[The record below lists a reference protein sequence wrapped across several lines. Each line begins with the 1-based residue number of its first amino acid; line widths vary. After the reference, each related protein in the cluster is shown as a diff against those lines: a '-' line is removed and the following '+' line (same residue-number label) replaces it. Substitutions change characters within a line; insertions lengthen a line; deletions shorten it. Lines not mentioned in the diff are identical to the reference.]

1 MKDKILKIFSSSIKI
16 KVTGRNINNFLK
28 RLINNNINI
37 EKVIPISHKEIDLII
52 NYQDLDKVLKLK
64 TIYNIKIVRYY
75 GKLRIIKRIKKDIF
89 ILSSLLISLLL
100 IYTLSNVIFKV
111 EVIHS
116 NKNIIKLVTK
126 ELEDNGIKK
135 YKFVKNYQE
144 IEKIKNKILE
154 ENKDTLEWLEII
166 REGTK
171 YTIRVEERIINNK
184 PKDNKIYNIVAS
196 KNAVIKNIYAESGE
210 KIRSI
215 NTYVKKGDIIISSDI
230 TLPNNEKI
238 SKTASGK
245 VQGEVWYNI
254 NIEYPYQYHEMKY
267 TGNKKKVLQ
276 YFMDDCKEKKIPFVL
291 HGVTHE
297 MEEEFREIF
306 GDIYEI
312 EYDRDISEYIY
323 DREKLATLSG
333 KKLHG
338 KRNHINRFKENHEW
352 SYEPLSDENQLEVL
366 AMLMEWK
373 MQNCDPEDIEKH
385 DEICVSKNC
394 VINYKELGLVG
405 GVLRAEGKI
414 VGFSIGERASNED
427 TFIVHIEKAFADIQG
442 AYPMI
447 NQQFVIH
454 EMEDFKYVNR
464 EDDAGEEGL
473 RKSKLSYRPVF
484 MVDKGVLRLK
494 SEVKN

>member
-215 NTYVKKGDIIISSDI
+215 NTYVNKGDIIISSDI

-254 NIEYPYQYHEMKY
+254 NIEYPYQYHEIKY
-267 TGNKKKVLQ
+267 TGNKKKVLVLNLLNKRISFFDFHK
-276 YFMDDCKEKKIPFVL
+276 YKTFNRNIKYIFNNNITPISLIYEDEYETNIINEVYDYNTAREKAITKAKEKILEKYPNIKDITNIKIIKEEDKKNKISLNLFVTCL
-291 HGVTHE
+291 
-297 MEEEFREIF
+297 
-306 GDIYEI
+306 
-312 EYDRDISEYIY
+312 
-323 DREKLATLSG
+323 
-333 KKLHG
+333 
-338 KRNHINRFKENHEW
+338 
-352 SYEPLSDENQLEVL
+352 
-366 AMLMEWK
+366 
-373 MQNCDPEDIEKH
+373 EDITEYQ
-385 DEICVSKNC
+385 E
-394 VINYKELGLVG
+394 
-405 GVLRAEGKI
+405 
-414 VGFSIGERASNED
+414 
-427 TFIVHIEKAFADIQG
+427 
-442 AYPMI
+442 
-447 NQQFVIH
+447 
-454 EMEDFKYVNR
+454 
-464 EDDAGEEGL
+464 
-473 RKSKLSYRPVF
+473 
-484 MVDKGVLRLK
+484 VDNNKGT
-494 SEVKN
+494 S

>member
-64 TIYNIKIVRYY
+64 TIYNIKIIRYY

-100 IYTLSNVIFKV
+100 IYTLSNIIFKV

-254 NIEYPYQYHEMKY
+254 NIEYPYQYHEIKY
-267 TGNKKKVLQ
+267 TGNKKKVLVLNLLNKRISFFDFHK
-276 YFMDDCKEKKIPFVL
+276 YKTFNRNIKYIFNNNITPISLIYEDEYETNIINEVYDYNTAREKAITKAKEKILEKYPNIKDITNIKIIKEEDKKNKISLNLFVTCL
-291 HGVTHE
+291 
-297 MEEEFREIF
+297 
-306 GDIYEI
+306 
-312 EYDRDISEYIY
+312 
-323 DREKLATLSG
+323 
-333 KKLHG
+333 
-338 KRNHINRFKENHEW
+338 
-352 SYEPLSDENQLEVL
+352 
-366 AMLMEWK
+366 
-373 MQNCDPEDIEKH
+373 EDITEYQEV
-385 DEICVSKNC
+385 DN
-394 VINYKELGLVG
+394 NKET
-405 GVLRAEGKI
+405 
-414 VGFSIGERASNED
+414 S
-427 TFIVHIEKAFADIQG
+427 
-442 AYPMI
+442 
-447 NQQFVIH
+447 
-454 EMEDFKYVNR
+454 
-464 EDDAGEEGL
+464 
-473 RKSKLSYRPVF
+473 
-484 MVDKGVLRLK
+484 
-494 SEVKN
+494 

>member
-100 IYTLSNVIFKV
+100 IYTLSNIIFKV

-144 IEKIKNKILE
+144 IEQIKKKILE
-154 ENKDTLEWLEII
+154 KNKDTLEWLEII

-210 KIRSI
+210 KVRSI

-254 NIEYPYQYHEMKY
+254 NIEYPYQYHEIKY
-267 TGNKKKVLQ
+267 TGNKKKVLVLNLLNKRISFFDFHK
-276 YFMDDCKEKKIPFVL
+276 YKTFNRNIKYIFNNNITPISLIYEDEYETNIINEVYDYNTAKEKAITKAKDKILKKYPNIKDITNIKIIKEEDKKNKISLNLFVTCL
-291 HGVTHE
+291 
-297 MEEEFREIF
+297 
-306 GDIYEI
+306 
-312 EYDRDISEYIY
+312 
-323 DREKLATLSG
+323 
-333 KKLHG
+333 
-338 KRNHINRFKENHEW
+338 
-352 SYEPLSDENQLEVL
+352 
-366 AMLMEWK
+366 
-373 MQNCDPEDIEKH
+373 EDITEYQ
-385 DEICVSKNC
+385 EVN
-394 VINYKELGLVG
+394 N
-405 GVLRAEGKI
+405 
-414 VGFSIGERASNED
+414 N
-427 TFIVHIEKAFADIQG
+427 IET
-442 AYPMI
+442 P
-447 NQQFVIH
+447 
-454 EMEDFKYVNR
+454 
-464 EDDAGEEGL
+464 
-473 RKSKLSYRPVF
+473 
-484 MVDKGVLRLK
+484 
-494 SEVKN
+494 

>member
-135 YKFVKNYQE
+135 YKFVKKYQE

-267 TGNKKKVLQ
+267 TGNKKKVLVLNLLNKRISFFDFHK
-276 YFMDDCKEKKIPFVL
+276 YKTFNRNIKYIFNNNITPISLIYEDEYETNIINEVYDYNTAREKAITKAKEKILEKYPNIKDIINIKIIKEEDKKNKISLNLFVTCL
-291 HGVTHE
+291 E
-297 MEEEFREIF
+297 
-306 GDIYEI
+306 DIT
-312 EYDRDISEYIY
+312 EYQEVD
-323 DREKLATLSG
+323 
-333 KKLHG
+333 
-338 KRNHINRFKENHEW
+338 NNKEN
-352 SYEPLSDENQLEVL
+352 
-366 AMLMEWK
+366 
-373 MQNCDPEDIEKH
+373 
-385 DEICVSKNC
+385 
-394 VINYKELGLVG
+394 
-405 GVLRAEGKI
+405 
-414 VGFSIGERASNED
+414 
-427 TFIVHIEKAFADIQG
+427 T
-442 AYPMI
+442 
-447 NQQFVIH
+447 
-454 EMEDFKYVNR
+454 
-464 EDDAGEEGL
+464 
-473 RKSKLSYRPVF
+473 
-484 MVDKGVLRLK
+484 
-494 SEVKN
+494 

>member
-64 TIYNIKIVRYY
+64 TIYNIKIIRYY

-100 IYTLSNVIFKV
+100 IYTLSNIIFKV

-254 NIEYPYQYHEMKY
+254 NIEYPYQYHEIKY
-267 TGNKKKVLQ
+267 TGNKKKVLVLNLLNKRISFFDFHK
-276 YFMDDCKEKKIPFVL
+276 YKTFNRNIKYIFNNNITPISLIYEDEYETNIINEVYDYNTAREKAITKAKEKILEKYPNIKDITNIKIIKEEDKKNKISLNLFVTCL
-291 HGVTHE
+291 
-297 MEEEFREIF
+297 
-306 GDIYEI
+306 
-312 EYDRDISEYIY
+312 
-323 DREKLATLSG
+323 
-333 KKLHG
+333 
-338 KRNHINRFKENHEW
+338 
-352 SYEPLSDENQLEVL
+352 
-366 AMLMEWK
+366 
-373 MQNCDPEDIEKH
+373 EDITEYQ
-385 DEICVSKNC
+385 E
-394 VINYKELGLVG
+394 
-405 GVLRAEGKI
+405 
-414 VGFSIGERASNED
+414 
-427 TFIVHIEKAFADIQG
+427 
-442 AYPMI
+442 
-447 NQQFVIH
+447 
-454 EMEDFKYVNR
+454 
-464 EDDAGEEGL
+464 
-473 RKSKLSYRPVF
+473 
-484 MVDKGVLRLK
+484 VDNNKGT
-494 SEVKN
+494 S

>member
-135 YKFVKNYQE
+135 YKFAKSYQDV
-144 IEKIKNKILE
+144 EKIKKKILE
-154 ENKDTLEWLEII
+154 DNKDTLEWLEII

-171 YTIRVEERIINNK
+171 YTVRVEERIINNK

-210 KIRSI
+210 KVRST
-215 NTYVKKGDIIISSDI
+215 NTYVKKGDIVISSDI

-254 NIEYPYQYHEMKY
+254 NIEYPYQYHEIKY
-267 TGNKKKVLQ
+267 TGNKKKVLVLNLLNKRISFFDFHK
-276 YFMDDCKEKKIPFVL
+276 YKTFNRNIKYIFNNNITPISLIYEDEYETNIINEVYDYNTAREKATTKAKEKILEKYPNIKDITNIKIIKEEDKKNKISLNLFVTCL
-291 HGVTHE
+291 E
-297 MEEEFREIF
+297 
-306 GDIYEI
+306 DIT
-312 EYDRDISEYIY
+312 EYQEVD
-323 DREKLATLSG
+323 
-333 KKLHG
+333 
-338 KRNHINRFKENHEW
+338 NNKEN
-352 SYEPLSDENQLEVL
+352 
-366 AMLMEWK
+366 
-373 MQNCDPEDIEKH
+373 
-385 DEICVSKNC
+385 
-394 VINYKELGLVG
+394 
-405 GVLRAEGKI
+405 
-414 VGFSIGERASNED
+414 
-427 TFIVHIEKAFADIQG
+427 T
-442 AYPMI
+442 
-447 NQQFVIH
+447 
-454 EMEDFKYVNR
+454 
-464 EDDAGEEGL
+464 
-473 RKSKLSYRPVF
+473 
-484 MVDKGVLRLK
+484 
-494 SEVKN
+494 

>member
-37 EKVIPISHKEIDLII
+37 EKVIPTSHKEIDLII

-154 ENKDTLEWLEII
+154 KNKDTLEWLEII

-184 PKDNKIYNIVAS
+184 TKDNKIYNIVAS

-254 NIEYPYQYHEMKY
+254 NIEYPYQYHEIKY
-267 TGNKKKVLQ
+267 TGNKKKVL
-276 YFMDDCKEKKIPFVL
+276 VL
-291 HGVTHE
+291 NLLNKRISFFDFHKYKT
-297 MEEEFREIF
+297 FNRNIKYIF
-306 GDIYEI
+306 NNNITPISLIYED
-312 EYDRDISEYIY
+312 EYETNIINEVY
-323 DREKLATLSG
+323 DYNTAREKAITKAKDKILEKYPNIKDITNIKIIKEED
-333 KKLHG
+333 KKNKISL
-338 KRNHINRFKENHEW
+338 NLFVTC
-352 SYEPLSDENQLEVL
+352 L
-366 AMLMEWK
+366 
-373 MQNCDPEDIEKH
+373 EDITEYQ
-385 DEICVSKNC
+385 EIDN
-394 VINYKELGLVG
+394 NKET
-405 GVLRAEGKI
+405 
-414 VGFSIGERASNED
+414 S
-427 TFIVHIEKAFADIQG
+427 
-442 AYPMI
+442 
-447 NQQFVIH
+447 
-454 EMEDFKYVNR
+454 
-464 EDDAGEEGL
+464 
-473 RKSKLSYRPVF
+473 
-484 MVDKGVLRLK
+484 
-494 SEVKN
+494 

>member
-100 IYTLSNVIFKV
+100 IYTLSNIIFKV

-144 IEKIKNKILE
+144 IEKIKKKILE
-154 ENKDTLEWLEII
+154 KNKDTLEWLEII

-267 TGNKKKVLQ
+267 TGNKKKVLVLNLLNKRISFFDFHK
-276 YFMDDCKEKKIPFVL
+276 YKTFNRNIKYIFNNNITPISLIYEDEYETNIINEVYDYNTAKEKAITKAKDKILEKYPNIEEVTDIKIITEEDKETKISLNLFVTCL
-291 HGVTHE
+291 
-297 MEEEFREIF
+297 
-306 GDIYEI
+306 
-312 EYDRDISEYIY
+312 
-323 DREKLATLSG
+323 
-333 KKLHG
+333 
-338 KRNHINRFKENHEW
+338 
-352 SYEPLSDENQLEVL
+352 
-366 AMLMEWK
+366 
-373 MQNCDPEDIEKH
+373 EDITEYQ
-385 DEICVSKNC
+385 EVN
-394 VINYKELGLVG
+394 N
-405 GVLRAEGKI
+405 
-414 VGFSIGERASNED
+414 N
-427 TFIVHIEKAFADIQG
+427 IET
-442 AYPMI
+442 P
-447 NQQFVIH
+447 
-454 EMEDFKYVNR
+454 
-464 EDDAGEEGL
+464 
-473 RKSKLSYRPVF
+473 
-484 MVDKGVLRLK
+484 
-494 SEVKN
+494 

>member
-215 NTYVKKGDIIISSDI
+215 NTYVKKGDIIISSDV

-254 NIEYPYQYHEMKY
+254 NIEYPYQYHEIKY
-267 TGNKKKVLQ
+267 TGNKKKVLVLNLLNKRISFFDFHK
-276 YFMDDCKEKKIPFVL
+276 YKTFNRNIKYIFNNNITLISLIYEDEYETNIINEVYDYNTAKEKAITKVKDKILEKYPNIKEITNIKIINEEDKKNKISLNLFVTCL
-291 HGVTHE
+291 
-297 MEEEFREIF
+297 
-306 GDIYEI
+306 
-312 EYDRDISEYIY
+312 
-323 DREKLATLSG
+323 
-333 KKLHG
+333 
-338 KRNHINRFKENHEW
+338 
-352 SYEPLSDENQLEVL
+352 
-366 AMLMEWK
+366 
-373 MQNCDPEDIEKH
+373 EDITEYQEV
-385 DEICVSKNC
+385 DN
-394 VINYKELGLVG
+394 NKET
-405 GVLRAEGKI
+405 
-414 VGFSIGERASNED
+414 S
-427 TFIVHIEKAFADIQG
+427 
-442 AYPMI
+442 
-447 NQQFVIH
+447 
-454 EMEDFKYVNR
+454 
-464 EDDAGEEGL
+464 
-473 RKSKLSYRPVF
+473 
-484 MVDKGVLRLK
+484 
-494 SEVKN
+494 

>member
-135 YKFVKNYQE
+135 YKFAKSYQDV
-144 IEKIKNKILE
+144 EKIKKKILE

-210 KIRSI
+210 KVRSI

-245 VQGEVWYNI
+245 VQGEVWYSI
-254 NIEYPYQYHEMKY
+254 NIEYPYQYHEVKY
-267 TGNKKKVLQ
+267 TGNKKKVLVLNLLNKRISFFDFHK
-276 YFMDDCKEKKIPFVL
+276 YKTFNRNIKYIFNNNITPISLIYEDEYETNIINEVYDYNTAKEKAITKA
-291 HGVTHE
+291 
-297 MEEEFREIF
+297 
-306 GDIYEI
+306 
-312 EYDRDISEYIY
+312 
-323 DREKLATLSG
+323 K
-333 KKLHG
+333 KKLLE
-338 KRNHINRFKENHEW
+338 KYSNIEEVTNVKIINEEDKETKI
-352 SYEPLSDENQLEVL
+352 SLSLFVTCL
-366 AMLMEWK
+366 
-373 MQNCDPEDIEKH
+373 EDITEYQ
-385 DEICVSKNC
+385 EV
-394 VINYKELGLVG
+394 
-405 GVLRAEGKI
+405 
-414 VGFSIGERASNED
+414 
-427 TFIVHIEKAFADIQG
+427 
-442 AYPMI
+442 
-447 NQQFVIH
+447 
-454 EMEDFKYVNR
+454 
-464 EDDAGEEGL
+464 
-473 RKSKLSYRPVF
+473 
-484 MVDKGVLRLK
+484 VDN
-494 SEVKN
+494 SQ

>member
-144 IEKIKNKILE
+144 IEKIKKKILE
-154 ENKDTLEWLEII
+154 KNKDTLEWLEII

-254 NIEYPYQYHEMKY
+254 NIEYPYQYHEIKY
-267 TGNKKKVLQ
+267 TGNKKKVLVLNLLNKRISFFDFHK
-276 YFMDDCKEKKIPFVL
+276 YKTFNRNIKYIFNNNITPISLIYEDEYETNIINEVYDYNTAKEKAITKAKDKILEKYPNIKDITNIKIIKEEDKKNKISLNLFVTCL
-291 HGVTHE
+291 
-297 MEEEFREIF
+297 
-306 GDIYEI
+306 
-312 EYDRDISEYIY
+312 
-323 DREKLATLSG
+323 
-333 KKLHG
+333 
-338 KRNHINRFKENHEW
+338 
-352 SYEPLSDENQLEVL
+352 
-366 AMLMEWK
+366 
-373 MQNCDPEDIEKH
+373 EDITEYQ
-385 DEICVSKNC
+385 EVN
-394 VINYKELGLVG
+394 N
-405 GVLRAEGKI
+405 
-414 VGFSIGERASNED
+414 N
-427 TFIVHIEKAFADIQG
+427 IET
-442 AYPMI
+442 P
-447 NQQFVIH
+447 
-454 EMEDFKYVNR
+454 
-464 EDDAGEEGL
+464 
-473 RKSKLSYRPVF
+473 
-484 MVDKGVLRLK
+484 
-494 SEVKN
+494 

>member
-100 IYTLSNVIFKV
+100 IYTLSNIIFKI

-116 NKNIIKLVTK
+116 NNNIIKLVTK

-144 IEKIKNKILE
+144 IEKIKKKILE

-210 KIRSI
+210 KVRSI

-238 SKTASGK
+238 PKTASGK

-254 NIEYPYQYHEMKY
+254 NIEYPYQYHEIKY
-267 TGNKKKVLQ
+267 TGNKKKVL
-276 YFMDDCKEKKIPFVL
+276 VL
-291 HGVTHE
+291 NLLNKRISFFDFHKYKT
-297 MEEEFREIF
+297 FNRNIKYIF
-306 GDIYEI
+306 NNNITPISLIYED
-312 EYDRDISEYIY
+312 EYETNIINEVY
-323 DREKLATLSG
+323 DYNTAREKAITKAKDKMLEKYPNIKDITNIKIIKEED
-333 KKLHG
+333 KKNKISL
-338 KRNHINRFKENHEW
+338 NLFVTC
-352 SYEPLSDENQLEVL
+352 L
-366 AMLMEWK
+366 
-373 MQNCDPEDIEKH
+373 EDITEYQ
-385 DEICVSKNC
+385 E
-394 VINYKELGLVG
+394 
-405 GVLRAEGKI
+405 
-414 VGFSIGERASNED
+414 
-427 TFIVHIEKAFADIQG
+427 
-442 AYPMI
+442 
-447 NQQFVIH
+447 
-454 EMEDFKYVNR
+454 
-464 EDDAGEEGL
+464 
-473 RKSKLSYRPVF
+473 
-484 MVDKGVLRLK
+484 VDNNKGT
-494 SEVKN
+494 S

>member
-100 IYTLSNVIFKV
+100 IYTLSNIIFKV

-144 IEKIKNKILE
+144 IEKIKKKILE
-154 ENKDTLEWLEII
+154 KNKDTLEWLEII

-254 NIEYPYQYHEMKY
+254 NIEYPYQYHEIKY
-267 TGNKKKVLQ
+267 TGNKKKVLVLNLLNKRISFFDFHK
-276 YFMDDCKEKKIPFVL
+276 YKTFNRNIKYIFNNNITPISLIYEDEYETNIINEVYDYNTAREKAIAKAKEKLLEKYPNIEEVTDIKIITEEDKETKISLNLFVTCL
-291 HGVTHE
+291 
-297 MEEEFREIF
+297 
-306 GDIYEI
+306 
-312 EYDRDISEYIY
+312 
-323 DREKLATLSG
+323 
-333 KKLHG
+333 
-338 KRNHINRFKENHEW
+338 
-352 SYEPLSDENQLEVL
+352 
-366 AMLMEWK
+366 
-373 MQNCDPEDIEKH
+373 EDITEYQ
-385 DEICVSKNC
+385 EVN
-394 VINYKELGLVG
+394 N
-405 GVLRAEGKI
+405 
-414 VGFSIGERASNED
+414 N
-427 TFIVHIEKAFADIQG
+427 IET
-442 AYPMI
+442 P
-447 NQQFVIH
+447 
-454 EMEDFKYVNR
+454 
-464 EDDAGEEGL
+464 
-473 RKSKLSYRPVF
+473 
-484 MVDKGVLRLK
+484 
-494 SEVKN
+494 

>member
-144 IEKIKNKILE
+144 IEKIKKKILE
-154 ENKDTLEWLEII
+154 KNKDTLEWLEII

-254 NIEYPYQYHEMKY
+254 NIEYPYQYHEIKY
-267 TGNKKKVLQ
+267 TGNKKKVLVLNLLNKRISFFDFHK
-276 YFMDDCKEKKIPFVL
+276 YKTFNRNIKYIFNNNITPISLIYEDEYETNIINEVYDYNTAKEKAITKAKDKILEKYPNIKDITNIKIIKEEDKKNKISLNLFVTCL
-291 HGVTHE
+291 
-297 MEEEFREIF
+297 
-306 GDIYEI
+306 
-312 EYDRDISEYIY
+312 
-323 DREKLATLSG
+323 
-333 KKLHG
+333 
-338 KRNHINRFKENHEW
+338 
-352 SYEPLSDENQLEVL
+352 
-366 AMLMEWK
+366 
-373 MQNCDPEDIEKH
+373 EDITEYQ
-385 DEICVSKNC
+385 EIDN
-394 VINYKELGLVG
+394 NKET
-405 GVLRAEGKI
+405 
-414 VGFSIGERASNED
+414 S
-427 TFIVHIEKAFADIQG
+427 
-442 AYPMI
+442 
-447 NQQFVIH
+447 
-454 EMEDFKYVNR
+454 
-464 EDDAGEEGL
+464 
-473 RKSKLSYRPVF
+473 
-484 MVDKGVLRLK
+484 
-494 SEVKN
+494 

>member
-100 IYTLSNVIFKV
+100 IYTLSNIIFKV

-144 IEKIKNKILE
+144 IEKIKKKILE

-254 NIEYPYQYHEMKY
+254 NIEYPYQYHEIKY
-267 TGNKKKVLQ
+267 TGNKKKVL
-276 YFMDDCKEKKIPFVL
+276 VL
-291 HGVTHE
+291 NLLNKRISFFDFHKYKT
-297 MEEEFREIF
+297 FNRNIKYIF
-306 GDIYEI
+306 NNNITPISLIYED
-312 EYDRDISEYIY
+312 EYETNIINEVY
-323 DREKLATLSG
+323 DYNTAREKAITKAKDKIL
-333 KKLHG
+333 KKYPNI
-338 KRNHINRFKENHEW
+338 KDITNIKIIKEEDKKNKI
-352 SYEPLSDENQLEVL
+352 SLNLFVTCL
-366 AMLMEWK
+366 
-373 MQNCDPEDIEKH
+373 EDITEYQEV
-385 DEICVSKNC
+385 DN
-394 VINYKELGLVG
+394 NKET
-405 GVLRAEGKI
+405 
-414 VGFSIGERASNED
+414 S
-427 TFIVHIEKAFADIQG
+427 
-442 AYPMI
+442 
-447 NQQFVIH
+447 
-454 EMEDFKYVNR
+454 
-464 EDDAGEEGL
+464 
-473 RKSKLSYRPVF
+473 
-484 MVDKGVLRLK
+484 
-494 SEVKN
+494 

>member
-171 YTIRVEERIINNK
+171 YTIRVEERIINNE

-254 NIEYPYQYHEMKY
+254 NIEYPYQYHEIKY
-267 TGNKKKVLQ
+267 TGNKKKVL
-276 YFMDDCKEKKIPFVL
+276 VL
-291 HGVTHE
+291 NLLNKRISFFDFHKYKT
-297 MEEEFREIF
+297 FNRNIKYIF
-306 GDIYEI
+306 NNNITPISLIYED
-312 EYDRDISEYIY
+312 EYETNIINEVY
-323 DREKLATLSG
+323 DYNTAREKAITKAKDKILEKYPNIKDITNIKIIKEED
-333 KKLHG
+333 KKNKISL
-338 KRNHINRFKENHEW
+338 NLFVTC
-352 SYEPLSDENQLEVL
+352 L
-366 AMLMEWK
+366 
-373 MQNCDPEDIEKH
+373 EDITEYQ
-385 DEICVSKNC
+385 E
-394 VINYKELGLVG
+394 
-405 GVLRAEGKI
+405 
-414 VGFSIGERASNED
+414 
-427 TFIVHIEKAFADIQG
+427 
-442 AYPMI
+442 
-447 NQQFVIH
+447 
-454 EMEDFKYVNR
+454 
-464 EDDAGEEGL
+464 
-473 RKSKLSYRPVF
+473 
-484 MVDKGVLRLK
+484 VDNNKGT
-494 SEVKN
+494 S

>member
-37 EKVIPISHKEIDLII
+37 EKVIPISYKEIDLII

-254 NIEYPYQYHEMKY
+254 NIEYPYQYHEIKY
-267 TGNKKKVLQ
+267 TGNKKKVLVLNLLNKRISFFDFHK
-276 YFMDDCKEKKIPFVL
+276 YKTFNRNIKYIFNNNITPISLIYEDEYETNIINEVYDYNTAREKATTKAKEKILEKYPNIKEITNIKIINEEDKKNKISINLFVTCL
-291 HGVTHE
+291 E
-297 MEEEFREIF
+297 
-306 GDIYEI
+306 DIT
-312 EYDRDISEYIY
+312 EYQEVD
-323 DREKLATLSG
+323 
-333 KKLHG
+333 
-338 KRNHINRFKENHEW
+338 NNKEN
-352 SYEPLSDENQLEVL
+352 
-366 AMLMEWK
+366 
-373 MQNCDPEDIEKH
+373 
-385 DEICVSKNC
+385 
-394 VINYKELGLVG
+394 
-405 GVLRAEGKI
+405 
-414 VGFSIGERASNED
+414 
-427 TFIVHIEKAFADIQG
+427 T
-442 AYPMI
+442 
-447 NQQFVIH
+447 
-454 EMEDFKYVNR
+454 
-464 EDDAGEEGL
+464 
-473 RKSKLSYRPVF
+473 
-484 MVDKGVLRLK
+484 
-494 SEVKN
+494 

>member
-254 NIEYPYQYHEMKY
+254 NIEYPYQYHEIKY
-267 TGNKKKVLQ
+267 TGNKKKVLVLNLLNKRISFFDFHK
-276 YFMDDCKEKKIPFVL
+276 YKTFNRNIKYIFNNNITPISLIYEDEYETNIINEVYDYNTAREKAITKAKEKILEKYPNIKDITNIKIINEEDKKNKISLNLFVTCL
-291 HGVTHE
+291 E
-297 MEEEFREIF
+297 
-306 GDIYEI
+306 DIT
-312 EYDRDISEYIY
+312 EYQEVD
-323 DREKLATLSG
+323 
-333 KKLHG
+333 
-338 KRNHINRFKENHEW
+338 NNKEN
-352 SYEPLSDENQLEVL
+352 
-366 AMLMEWK
+366 
-373 MQNCDPEDIEKH
+373 
-385 DEICVSKNC
+385 
-394 VINYKELGLVG
+394 
-405 GVLRAEGKI
+405 
-414 VGFSIGERASNED
+414 
-427 TFIVHIEKAFADIQG
+427 T
-442 AYPMI
+442 
-447 NQQFVIH
+447 
-454 EMEDFKYVNR
+454 
-464 EDDAGEEGL
+464 
-473 RKSKLSYRPVF
+473 
-484 MVDKGVLRLK
+484 
-494 SEVKN
+494 

>member
-37 EKVIPISHKEIDLII
+37 EKVIPISHKEMDLII

-100 IYTLSNVIFKV
+100 IYTLSNIIFKV

-144 IEKIKNKILE
+144 IEKIKKKILE

-210 KIRSI
+210 KVRSI

-245 VQGEVWYNI
+245 VQGEVWYSI
-254 NIEYPYQYHEMKY
+254 NIEHPYQYHEIKY
-267 TGNKKKVLQ
+267 TGNKKKVLVLNLLNKRISFFDFHK
-276 YFMDDCKEKKIPFVL
+276 YKTFNRNIKYIFNNNITPISLIYEDEYETNIINEVYDYNTAREKAITKVKEKILEKYPNIKDITNIKIINEEDKKNKISLNLFVTCL
-291 HGVTHE
+291 EDITE
-297 MEEEFREIF
+297 YQEI
-306 GDIYEI
+306 D
-312 EYDRDISEYIY
+312 
-323 DREKLATLSG
+323 
-333 KKLHG
+333 
-338 KRNHINRFKENHEW
+338 NNKEN
-352 SYEPLSDENQLEVL
+352 P
-366 AMLMEWK
+366 
-373 MQNCDPEDIEKH
+373 
-385 DEICVSKNC
+385 
-394 VINYKELGLVG
+394 
-405 GVLRAEGKI
+405 
-414 VGFSIGERASNED
+414 
-427 TFIVHIEKAFADIQG
+427 
-442 AYPMI
+442 
-447 NQQFVIH
+447 
-454 EMEDFKYVNR
+454 
-464 EDDAGEEGL
+464 
-473 RKSKLSYRPVF
+473 
-484 MVDKGVLRLK
+484 
-494 SEVKN
+494 

>member
-64 TIYNIKIVRYY
+64 TIYNIKIIRYY

-100 IYTLSNVIFKV
+100 IYTLSNIIFKV

-116 NKNIIKLVTK
+116 NNNIIKLVTK

-254 NIEYPYQYHEMKY
+254 NIEYPYQYHEIKY
-267 TGNKKKVLQ
+267 TGNKKKVLVLNLLNKRISFFDFHK
-276 YFMDDCKEKKIPFVL
+276 YKTFNRNIKYIFNNNITPISLIYEDEYETNIINEVYDYNTAREKAITKAKEKILEKYPNIKDITNIKIIKEEDKKNKISLNLFVTCL
-291 HGVTHE
+291 
-297 MEEEFREIF
+297 
-306 GDIYEI
+306 
-312 EYDRDISEYIY
+312 
-323 DREKLATLSG
+323 
-333 KKLHG
+333 
-338 KRNHINRFKENHEW
+338 
-352 SYEPLSDENQLEVL
+352 
-366 AMLMEWK
+366 
-373 MQNCDPEDIEKH
+373 EDITEYQ
-385 DEICVSKNC
+385 EVN
-394 VINYKELGLVG
+394 NNKET
-405 GVLRAEGKI
+405 
-414 VGFSIGERASNED
+414 S
-427 TFIVHIEKAFADIQG
+427 
-442 AYPMI
+442 
-447 NQQFVIH
+447 
-454 EMEDFKYVNR
+454 
-464 EDDAGEEGL
+464 
-473 RKSKLSYRPVF
+473 
-484 MVDKGVLRLK
+484 
-494 SEVKN
+494 

>member
-100 IYTLSNVIFKV
+100 IYTLSNIIFKV

-144 IEKIKNKILE
+144 IEKIKKKILE
-154 ENKDTLEWLEII
+154 KNKDTLEWLEII

-254 NIEYPYQYHEMKY
+254 NIEYPYQYHEIKY
-267 TGNKKKVLQ
+267 TGNKKKVLVLNLLNKRISFFDFHK
-276 YFMDDCKEKKIPFVL
+276 YKTFNRNIKYIFNNSVTPISLTYEDEYETNIINEVYDYNTAREKAIAKAKEKLLEKYPNIEEVTDIKIITEEDKETKISLNLFVTCL
-291 HGVTHE
+291 
-297 MEEEFREIF
+297 
-306 GDIYEI
+306 
-312 EYDRDISEYIY
+312 
-323 DREKLATLSG
+323 
-333 KKLHG
+333 
-338 KRNHINRFKENHEW
+338 
-352 SYEPLSDENQLEVL
+352 
-366 AMLMEWK
+366 
-373 MQNCDPEDIEKH
+373 EDITEYQ
-385 DEICVSKNC
+385 EVN
-394 VINYKELGLVG
+394 N
-405 GVLRAEGKI
+405 
-414 VGFSIGERASNED
+414 N
-427 TFIVHIEKAFADIQG
+427 IET
-442 AYPMI
+442 P
-447 NQQFVIH
+447 
-454 EMEDFKYVNR
+454 
-464 EDDAGEEGL
+464 
-473 RKSKLSYRPVF
+473 
-484 MVDKGVLRLK
+484 
-494 SEVKN
+494 

>member
-100 IYTLSNVIFKV
+100 IYTLSNIIFKV

-254 NIEYPYQYHEMKY
+254 NIEYPYQYHEIKY
-267 TGNKKKVLQ
+267 TGNKKKVLVLNLLNKRISFFDFHK
-276 YFMDDCKEKKIPFVL
+276 YKTFNRNIKYIFNNNITPISLIYEDEYETNIINEVYDYNTAKEKAITKAKDKILEKYPNIKDITNIKIIKEEDKKNKISLNLFVTCL
-291 HGVTHE
+291 
-297 MEEEFREIF
+297 
-306 GDIYEI
+306 
-312 EYDRDISEYIY
+312 
-323 DREKLATLSG
+323 
-333 KKLHG
+333 
-338 KRNHINRFKENHEW
+338 
-352 SYEPLSDENQLEVL
+352 
-366 AMLMEWK
+366 
-373 MQNCDPEDIEKH
+373 EDITEYQ
-385 DEICVSKNC
+385 EVN
-394 VINYKELGLVG
+394 N
-405 GVLRAEGKI
+405 
-414 VGFSIGERASNED
+414 N
-427 TFIVHIEKAFADIQG
+427 IET
-442 AYPMI
+442 P
-447 NQQFVIH
+447 
-454 EMEDFKYVNR
+454 
-464 EDDAGEEGL
+464 
-473 RKSKLSYRPVF
+473 
-484 MVDKGVLRLK
+484 
-494 SEVKN
+494 

>member
-135 YKFVKNYQE
+135 YKIVKNYQE

-254 NIEYPYQYHEMKY
+254 NIEYPYQYHEIKY
-267 TGNKKKVLQ
+267 TGNKKKVL
-276 YFMDDCKEKKIPFVL
+276 VL
-291 HGVTHE
+291 NLLNKRISFFDFHKYKT
-297 MEEEFREIF
+297 FNRNIKYIF
-306 GDIYEI
+306 NNNITPISLIYED
-312 EYDRDISEYIY
+312 EYETNIINEVY
-323 DREKLATLSG
+323 DYNTAREKAITKAKDKILEKYPNIKDITNIKIIKEED
-333 KKLHG
+333 KKNKISL
-338 KRNHINRFKENHEW
+338 NLFVTC
-352 SYEPLSDENQLEVL
+352 L
-366 AMLMEWK
+366 
-373 MQNCDPEDIEKH
+373 EDITEYQEV
-385 DEICVSKNC
+385 DN
-394 VINYKELGLVG
+394 NKET
-405 GVLRAEGKI
+405 
-414 VGFSIGERASNED
+414 S
-427 TFIVHIEKAFADIQG
+427 
-442 AYPMI
+442 
-447 NQQFVIH
+447 
-454 EMEDFKYVNR
+454 
-464 EDDAGEEGL
+464 
-473 RKSKLSYRPVF
+473 
-484 MVDKGVLRLK
+484 
-494 SEVKN
+494 

>member
-64 TIYNIKIVRYY
+64 TIYNIKIIRYY

-267 TGNKKKVLQ
+267 TGNKKKVLVLNLLNKRISFFDFHK
-276 YFMDDCKEKKIPFVL
+276 YKTFNRNIKYIFNNNITPISLIYEDEYETNIINEVYDYNTAREKATTKAKEKILEKYPNIKDITNIKIINEEDKKNKISLNLFVTCL
-291 HGVTHE
+291 E
-297 MEEEFREIF
+297 
-306 GDIYEI
+306 DIT
-312 EYDRDISEYIY
+312 EYQEVD
-323 DREKLATLSG
+323 
-333 KKLHG
+333 
-338 KRNHINRFKENHEW
+338 NNKEN
-352 SYEPLSDENQLEVL
+352 
-366 AMLMEWK
+366 
-373 MQNCDPEDIEKH
+373 
-385 DEICVSKNC
+385 
-394 VINYKELGLVG
+394 
-405 GVLRAEGKI
+405 
-414 VGFSIGERASNED
+414 
-427 TFIVHIEKAFADIQG
+427 T
-442 AYPMI
+442 
-447 NQQFVIH
+447 
-454 EMEDFKYVNR
+454 
-464 EDDAGEEGL
+464 
-473 RKSKLSYRPVF
+473 
-484 MVDKGVLRLK
+484 
-494 SEVKN
+494 

>member
-100 IYTLSNVIFKV
+100 IYTLSNIIFKI

-116 NKNIIKLVTK
+116 NNNIIKLVTK

-254 NIEYPYQYHEMKY
+254 NIEYPYQYHEIKY
-267 TGNKKKVLQ
+267 TGNKKKVLVLNLLNKRISFFDFHK
-276 YFMDDCKEKKIPFVL
+276 YKTFNRNIKYIFNNNITPISLIYEDEYETNIINEVYDYNTAREKAITKAKEKILEKYPNIKDITNIKIIKEEDKKNKISLNLFVTCL
-291 HGVTHE
+291 
-297 MEEEFREIF
+297 
-306 GDIYEI
+306 
-312 EYDRDISEYIY
+312 
-323 DREKLATLSG
+323 
-333 KKLHG
+333 
-338 KRNHINRFKENHEW
+338 
-352 SYEPLSDENQLEVL
+352 
-366 AMLMEWK
+366 
-373 MQNCDPEDIEKH
+373 EDITEYQ
-385 DEICVSKNC
+385 EVN
-394 VINYKELGLVG
+394 NNKET
-405 GVLRAEGKI
+405 
-414 VGFSIGERASNED
+414 S
-427 TFIVHIEKAFADIQG
+427 
-442 AYPMI
+442 
-447 NQQFVIH
+447 
-454 EMEDFKYVNR
+454 
-464 EDDAGEEGL
+464 
-473 RKSKLSYRPVF
+473 
-484 MVDKGVLRLK
+484 
-494 SEVKN
+494 

>member
-1 MKDKILKIFSSSIKI
+1 MKDKILKIFSSSTKI

-64 TIYNIKIVRYY
+64 TIYNIKIIRYY

-100 IYTLSNVIFKV
+100 IYTLSNIIFKV

-254 NIEYPYQYHEMKY
+254 NIEYPYQYHEIKY
-267 TGNKKKVLQ
+267 TGNKKKVLVLNLLNKRISFFDFHK
-276 YFMDDCKEKKIPFVL
+276 YKTFNRNIKYIFNNNITPISLIYEDEYETNIINEVYDYNTAREKAITKAKEKILEKYPNIKDITDIKIIKEEDKKNKISLNLFVTCL
-291 HGVTHE
+291 
-297 MEEEFREIF
+297 
-306 GDIYEI
+306 
-312 EYDRDISEYIY
+312 
-323 DREKLATLSG
+323 
-333 KKLHG
+333 
-338 KRNHINRFKENHEW
+338 
-352 SYEPLSDENQLEVL
+352 
-366 AMLMEWK
+366 
-373 MQNCDPEDIEKH
+373 EDITE
-385 DEICVSKNC
+385 
-394 VINYKELGLVG
+394 YKE
-405 GVLRAEGKI
+405 
-414 VGFSIGERASNED
+414 
-427 TFIVHIEKAFADIQG
+427 
-442 AYPMI
+442 
-447 NQQFVIH
+447 
-454 EMEDFKYVNR
+454 VNNNK
-464 EDDAGEEGL
+464 ET
-473 RKSKLSYRPVF
+473 S
-484 MVDKGVLRLK
+484 
-494 SEVKN
+494 

>member
-64 TIYNIKIVRYY
+64 TIYNIKIIRYY

-100 IYTLSNVIFKV
+100 IYTLSNIIFKV

-230 TLPNNEKI
+230 ALPNNEKI

-254 NIEYPYQYHEMKY
+254 NIEYPYQYHEIKY
-267 TGNKKKVLQ
+267 TGNKKKVLVLNLLNKRISFFDFHK
-276 YFMDDCKEKKIPFVL
+276 YKTFNRNIKYIFNNNITPISLIYEDEYETNIINEVYDYNTAREKAITKAKEKILEKYPNIKDITNIKIIKEEDKKNKISLNLFVTCL
-291 HGVTHE
+291 E
-297 MEEEFREIF
+297 
-306 GDIYEI
+306 DIT
-312 EYDRDISEYIY
+312 EYQEVD
-323 DREKLATLSG
+323 
-333 KKLHG
+333 
-338 KRNHINRFKENHEW
+338 NNKEN
-352 SYEPLSDENQLEVL
+352 
-366 AMLMEWK
+366 
-373 MQNCDPEDIEKH
+373 
-385 DEICVSKNC
+385 
-394 VINYKELGLVG
+394 
-405 GVLRAEGKI
+405 
-414 VGFSIGERASNED
+414 
-427 TFIVHIEKAFADIQG
+427 T
-442 AYPMI
+442 
-447 NQQFVIH
+447 
-454 EMEDFKYVNR
+454 
-464 EDDAGEEGL
+464 
-473 RKSKLSYRPVF
+473 
-484 MVDKGVLRLK
+484 
-494 SEVKN
+494 

>member
-100 IYTLSNVIFKV
+100 IYTLSNIIFKV

-254 NIEYPYQYHEMKY
+254 NIEYPYQYHEIKY
-267 TGNKKKVLQ
+267 TGNKKKVLVLNLLNKRISFFDFHK
-276 YFMDDCKEKKIPFVL
+276 YKTFNRNIKYIFNNNITPISLIYEDEYETNIINEVYDYNTAREKAITKAKEKILEKYPNIKDITDIKIIKEEDKKNKISLNLFVTCL
-291 HGVTHE
+291 
-297 MEEEFREIF
+297 
-306 GDIYEI
+306 
-312 EYDRDISEYIY
+312 
-323 DREKLATLSG
+323 
-333 KKLHG
+333 
-338 KRNHINRFKENHEW
+338 
-352 SYEPLSDENQLEVL
+352 
-366 AMLMEWK
+366 
-373 MQNCDPEDIEKH
+373 EDITE
-385 DEICVSKNC
+385 
-394 VINYKELGLVG
+394 YKE
-405 GVLRAEGKI
+405 
-414 VGFSIGERASNED
+414 
-427 TFIVHIEKAFADIQG
+427 
-442 AYPMI
+442 
-447 NQQFVIH
+447 
-454 EMEDFKYVNR
+454 VNNNK
-464 EDDAGEEGL
+464 ET
-473 RKSKLSYRPVF
+473 S
-484 MVDKGVLRLK
+484 
-494 SEVKN
+494 

>member
-37 EKVIPISHKEIDLII
+37 EKVIPISYKEIDLII

-254 NIEYPYQYHEMKY
+254 NIEYPYQYHEIKY
-267 TGNKKKVLQ
+267 TGNKKKVLVLNLLNKRISFFDFHK
-276 YFMDDCKEKKIPFVL
+276 YKTFNRNIKYIFNNNITPISLIYEDEYETNIINEVYDYNTAREKAITKAKEKILEKYPNIKDITNIKIITEEDKKNKISINLFVTCL
-291 HGVTHE
+291 E
-297 MEEEFREIF
+297 
-306 GDIYEI
+306 DIT
-312 EYDRDISEYIY
+312 EYQEVD
-323 DREKLATLSG
+323 
-333 KKLHG
+333 
-338 KRNHINRFKENHEW
+338 NNKEN
-352 SYEPLSDENQLEVL
+352 
-366 AMLMEWK
+366 
-373 MQNCDPEDIEKH
+373 
-385 DEICVSKNC
+385 
-394 VINYKELGLVG
+394 
-405 GVLRAEGKI
+405 
-414 VGFSIGERASNED
+414 
-427 TFIVHIEKAFADIQG
+427 T
-442 AYPMI
+442 
-447 NQQFVIH
+447 
-454 EMEDFKYVNR
+454 
-464 EDDAGEEGL
+464 
-473 RKSKLSYRPVF
+473 
-484 MVDKGVLRLK
+484 
-494 SEVKN
+494 

>member
-52 NYQDLDKVLKLK
+52 NYQDVDKVLKLK

-100 IYTLSNVIFKV
+100 IYTLSNIIFKI

-116 NKNIIKLVTK
+116 NNNIIKLVTK

-254 NIEYPYQYHEMKY
+254 NIEYPYQYHEIKY
-267 TGNKKKVLQ
+267 TGNKKKVLVLNLLNKRISFFDFHK
-276 YFMDDCKEKKIPFVL
+276 YKTFNRNIKYIFNNNITPISLIYEDEYETNIINEVYDYNTAREKAITKAKEKILEKYPNIKDITNIKIIKEEDKKNKISLNLFVTCL
-291 HGVTHE
+291 
-297 MEEEFREIF
+297 
-306 GDIYEI
+306 
-312 EYDRDISEYIY
+312 
-323 DREKLATLSG
+323 
-333 KKLHG
+333 
-338 KRNHINRFKENHEW
+338 
-352 SYEPLSDENQLEVL
+352 
-366 AMLMEWK
+366 
-373 MQNCDPEDIEKH
+373 EDITEYQ
-385 DEICVSKNC
+385 EVN
-394 VINYKELGLVG
+394 NNKET
-405 GVLRAEGKI
+405 
-414 VGFSIGERASNED
+414 S
-427 TFIVHIEKAFADIQG
+427 
-442 AYPMI
+442 
-447 NQQFVIH
+447 
-454 EMEDFKYVNR
+454 
-464 EDDAGEEGL
+464 
-473 RKSKLSYRPVF
+473 
-484 MVDKGVLRLK
+484 
-494 SEVKN
+494 

>member
-64 TIYNIKIVRYY
+64 TIYNIKIIRYY

-254 NIEYPYQYHEMKY
+254 NIEYPYQYHEIKY
-267 TGNKKKVLQ
+267 TGNKKKVLVLNLLNKRISFFDFHK
-276 YFMDDCKEKKIPFVL
+276 YKTFNRNIKYIFNNNITPISLIYEDEYETNIINEVYDYNTAREKAITKAKEKILEKYPNIKDITNIKIIKEEDKKNKISLNLFVTCL
-291 HGVTHE
+291 
-297 MEEEFREIF
+297 
-306 GDIYEI
+306 
-312 EYDRDISEYIY
+312 
-323 DREKLATLSG
+323 
-333 KKLHG
+333 
-338 KRNHINRFKENHEW
+338 
-352 SYEPLSDENQLEVL
+352 
-366 AMLMEWK
+366 
-373 MQNCDPEDIEKH
+373 EDITEYQ
-385 DEICVSKNC
+385 EVN
-394 VINYKELGLVG
+394 NNKET
-405 GVLRAEGKI
+405 
-414 VGFSIGERASNED
+414 S
-427 TFIVHIEKAFADIQG
+427 
-442 AYPMI
+442 
-447 NQQFVIH
+447 
-454 EMEDFKYVNR
+454 
-464 EDDAGEEGL
+464 
-473 RKSKLSYRPVF
+473 
-484 MVDKGVLRLK
+484 
-494 SEVKN
+494 

>member
-100 IYTLSNVIFKV
+100 IYTLSNIIFKV

-144 IEKIKNKILE
+144 IEQIKKKILE

-245 VQGEVWYNI
+245 VQGEVWYSI
-254 NIEYPYQYHEMKY
+254 NIEYPYQYHEIKY
-267 TGNKKKVLQ
+267 TGNKKKVLVLNLLNKRISFFDFHK
-276 YFMDDCKEKKIPFVL
+276 YKTFNRNIKYIFNNNITPISLIYEDEYETNIINEIYDYNTAKEKAITKAKDKILEKYPNIKDITNIKIIKEEDKKNKISLNLFVTCL
-291 HGVTHE
+291 
-297 MEEEFREIF
+297 
-306 GDIYEI
+306 
-312 EYDRDISEYIY
+312 
-323 DREKLATLSG
+323 
-333 KKLHG
+333 
-338 KRNHINRFKENHEW
+338 
-352 SYEPLSDENQLEVL
+352 
-366 AMLMEWK
+366 
-373 MQNCDPEDIEKH
+373 EDITEYQ
-385 DEICVSKNC
+385 EVN
-394 VINYKELGLVG
+394 N
-405 GVLRAEGKI
+405 
-414 VGFSIGERASNED
+414 N
-427 TFIVHIEKAFADIQG
+427 IET
-442 AYPMI
+442 P
-447 NQQFVIH
+447 
-454 EMEDFKYVNR
+454 
-464 EDDAGEEGL
+464 
-473 RKSKLSYRPVF
+473 
-484 MVDKGVLRLK
+484 
-494 SEVKN
+494 

>member
-64 TIYNIKIVRYY
+64 TIYNIKIIRYY

-100 IYTLSNVIFKV
+100 IYTLSNIIFKV

-210 KIRSI
+210 KVRSI

-238 SKTASGK
+238 PKTASGK

-254 NIEYPYQYHEMKY
+254 NIEYPYQYHEIKY
-267 TGNKKKVLQ
+267 TGNKKKVLVLNLLNKRISFFDFHK
-276 YFMDDCKEKKIPFVL
+276 YKTFNRNIKYIFNNNITPISLIYEDEYETNIINEVYDYNTAREKAITKAKEKILEKYPNIKDITNIKIIKEEDKKNKISLNLFVTCL
-291 HGVTHE
+291 
-297 MEEEFREIF
+297 
-306 GDIYEI
+306 
-312 EYDRDISEYIY
+312 
-323 DREKLATLSG
+323 
-333 KKLHG
+333 
-338 KRNHINRFKENHEW
+338 
-352 SYEPLSDENQLEVL
+352 
-366 AMLMEWK
+366 
-373 MQNCDPEDIEKH
+373 EDITEYQ
-385 DEICVSKNC
+385 EVN
-394 VINYKELGLVG
+394 NNKET
-405 GVLRAEGKI
+405 
-414 VGFSIGERASNED
+414 S
-427 TFIVHIEKAFADIQG
+427 
-442 AYPMI
+442 
-447 NQQFVIH
+447 
-454 EMEDFKYVNR
+454 
-464 EDDAGEEGL
+464 
-473 RKSKLSYRPVF
+473 
-484 MVDKGVLRLK
+484 
-494 SEVKN
+494 

>member
-64 TIYNIKIVRYY
+64 TIYNIKIIRYY

-100 IYTLSNVIFKV
+100 IYTLSNIIFKI

-116 NKNIIKLVTK
+116 NNNIIKLVTK

-267 TGNKKKVLQ
+267 TGNKKKVLVLNLLNKRISFFDFHK
-276 YFMDDCKEKKIPFVL
+276 YKTFNRNIKYIFNNNITPISLIYEDEYETNIINEVYDYNTAREKAITKAKEKILEKYPNIKDITNIKIIKEEDKKNKISLNLFVTCL
-291 HGVTHE
+291 
-297 MEEEFREIF
+297 
-306 GDIYEI
+306 
-312 EYDRDISEYIY
+312 
-323 DREKLATLSG
+323 
-333 KKLHG
+333 
-338 KRNHINRFKENHEW
+338 
-352 SYEPLSDENQLEVL
+352 
-366 AMLMEWK
+366 
-373 MQNCDPEDIEKH
+373 EDITEYQ
-385 DEICVSKNC
+385 EIDN
-394 VINYKELGLVG
+394 NKET
-405 GVLRAEGKI
+405 
-414 VGFSIGERASNED
+414 S
-427 TFIVHIEKAFADIQG
+427 
-442 AYPMI
+442 
-447 NQQFVIH
+447 
-454 EMEDFKYVNR
+454 
-464 EDDAGEEGL
+464 
-473 RKSKLSYRPVF
+473 
-484 MVDKGVLRLK
+484 
-494 SEVKN
+494 

>member
-64 TIYNIKIVRYY
+64 TIYNIKIIRYY

-100 IYTLSNVIFKV
+100 IYTLSNIIFKI

-116 NKNIIKLVTK
+116 NNNIIKLVTK

-144 IEKIKNKILE
+144 IEKIKKKILE

-210 KIRSI
+210 KVRSI

-238 SKTASGK
+238 PKTASGK

-254 NIEYPYQYHEMKY
+254 NIEYPYQYHEIKY
-267 TGNKKKVLQ
+267 TGNKKKVL
-276 YFMDDCKEKKIPFVL
+276 VL
-291 HGVTHE
+291 NLLNKRISFFDFHKYKT
-297 MEEEFREIF
+297 FNRNIKYIF
-306 GDIYEI
+306 NNNITPISLIYED
-312 EYDRDISEYIY
+312 EYETNIINEVY
-323 DREKLATLSG
+323 DYNTAREKAITKAKDKMLEKYPNIKDITNIKIIKEED
-333 KKLHG
+333 KKNKISL
-338 KRNHINRFKENHEW
+338 NLFVTC
-352 SYEPLSDENQLEVL
+352 L
-366 AMLMEWK
+366 
-373 MQNCDPEDIEKH
+373 EDITEYQEV
-385 DEICVSKNC
+385 DN
-394 VINYKELGLVG
+394 NKET
-405 GVLRAEGKI
+405 
-414 VGFSIGERASNED
+414 S
-427 TFIVHIEKAFADIQG
+427 
-442 AYPMI
+442 
-447 NQQFVIH
+447 
-454 EMEDFKYVNR
+454 
-464 EDDAGEEGL
+464 
-473 RKSKLSYRPVF
+473 
-484 MVDKGVLRLK
+484 
-494 SEVKN
+494 

>member
-64 TIYNIKIVRYY
+64 TIYNIKKVRYY

-100 IYTLSNVIFKV
+100 IYTLSNIIFKV

-254 NIEYPYQYHEMKY
+254 NIEYPYQYHEIKY
-267 TGNKKKVLQ
+267 TGNKKKVLVLNLLNKRISFFDFHK
-276 YFMDDCKEKKIPFVL
+276 YKTFNRNIKYIFNNNITPISLIYEDEYETNIINEVYDYNTAREKAITKAKEKILEKYPNIKDITNIKIIKEEDKKNKISLNLFVTCL
-291 HGVTHE
+291 
-297 MEEEFREIF
+297 
-306 GDIYEI
+306 
-312 EYDRDISEYIY
+312 
-323 DREKLATLSG
+323 
-333 KKLHG
+333 
-338 KRNHINRFKENHEW
+338 
-352 SYEPLSDENQLEVL
+352 
-366 AMLMEWK
+366 
-373 MQNCDPEDIEKH
+373 EDITEYQ
-385 DEICVSKNC
+385 EVN
-394 VINYKELGLVG
+394 NNKET
-405 GVLRAEGKI
+405 
-414 VGFSIGERASNED
+414 S
-427 TFIVHIEKAFADIQG
+427 
-442 AYPMI
+442 
-447 NQQFVIH
+447 
-454 EMEDFKYVNR
+454 
-464 EDDAGEEGL
+464 
-473 RKSKLSYRPVF
+473 
-484 MVDKGVLRLK
+484 
-494 SEVKN
+494 

>member
-64 TIYNIKIVRYY
+64 TIYNIKIIRYY

-100 IYTLSNVIFKV
+100 IYTLSNIIFKI

-116 NKNIIKLVTK
+116 NNNIIKLVTK

-245 VQGEVWYNI
+245 VQGEVWYSI
-254 NIEYPYQYHEMKY
+254 NIEYPYQYHEIKY
-267 TGNKKKVLQ
+267 TGNKKKVLVLNLLNKRISFFDFHK
-276 YFMDDCKEKKIPFVL
+276 YKTFNRNIKYIFNNNITPISLIYEDEYETNIINEVYDYNTAREKAITKAKEKILEKYPNIKDITNIKIIKEEDKKNKISLNLFVTCL
-291 HGVTHE
+291 
-297 MEEEFREIF
+297 
-306 GDIYEI
+306 
-312 EYDRDISEYIY
+312 
-323 DREKLATLSG
+323 
-333 KKLHG
+333 
-338 KRNHINRFKENHEW
+338 
-352 SYEPLSDENQLEVL
+352 
-366 AMLMEWK
+366 
-373 MQNCDPEDIEKH
+373 EDITE
-385 DEICVSKNC
+385 
-394 VINYKELGLVG
+394 YKE
-405 GVLRAEGKI
+405 
-414 VGFSIGERASNED
+414 
-427 TFIVHIEKAFADIQG
+427 
-442 AYPMI
+442 
-447 NQQFVIH
+447 
-454 EMEDFKYVNR
+454 VNNNK
-464 EDDAGEEGL
+464 EI
-473 RKSKLSYRPVF
+473 S
-484 MVDKGVLRLK
+484 
-494 SEVKN
+494 